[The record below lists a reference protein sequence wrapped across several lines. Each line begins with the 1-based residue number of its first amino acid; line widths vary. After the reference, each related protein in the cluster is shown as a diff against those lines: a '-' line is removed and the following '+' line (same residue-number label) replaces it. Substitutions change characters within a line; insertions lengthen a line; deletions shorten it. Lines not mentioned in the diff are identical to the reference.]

1 MPISTIARRAFI
13 VGASLALAVCLTAC
27 GGSEKKSEESAQ
39 PSQQPAQQTQPAPVT
54 PTAWSTGDTALDEK
68 IKAVCEENDNDLTK
82 CCAWAQ
88 KNITYVGDTGRSD
101 MTKTSEFT
109 EERIMQE
116 ARAGLIDGS
125 GNCFTLTSA
134 GYCFAKYLDIDAQ
147 ATVGIYTTD
156 AGKDSSFCWL
166 TTQENGQTLIYDVT
180 RFSQVSNSQ
189 PLKPGDQRYDAFKP
203 VA

>member
-1 MPISTIARRAFI
+1 MPISTIARRAI
-13 VGASLALAVCLTAC
+13 IAGATLALAAGLTAC
-27 GGSEKKSEESAQ
+27 GTSGTGTKPPEA
-39 PSQQPAQQTQPAPVT
+39 PATPAGVT
-54 PTAWSTGDTALDEK
+54 APAEPATWSTGDTALDEK
-68 IKAVCEENDNDLTK
+68 IQAICEENEMDLTK

-101 MTKTSEFT
+101 LKKTSEFT
-109 EERIMQE
+109 EERILQE

-134 GYCFAKYLDIDAQ
+134 GYCFAKYLGIDAQ

-166 TTQENGQTLIYDVT
+166 TTQEEGQTLIYDVT
-180 RFSQVSNSQ
+180 RFSQVSDSK
-189 PLKPGDQRYDAFKP
+189 PLKPGDKRYDAFKP